1 MVGTGPDR
9 IHVGSSGWSYPEWRG
24 SFYPADAQ
32 PGEFLGRYA
41 EKLDAVELNATY
53 YRLPSEAQFEA
64 WAAQVPEGFRFAV
77 KLSRAVVDGRLD
89 RIGTFAERVSVLH
102 EKLGPVLVQ
111 LPEERPRDEGM
122 LRLLLDSLPLDMQV
136 AVEPQHPSW
145 DDVELPVR
153 VNSWDE
159 RQPFVYLRVRDGSDL
174 EALAER
180 IRADTR
186 EVWCFLNRGEAADH
200 SPDGVPTAEQAV
212 RLSRLLR

>member
-1 MVGTGPDR
+1 VTDGSG

-24 SFYPADAQ
+24 GFYPADAQ
-32 PGEFLGRYA
+32 PAEFLRLYA
-41 EKLDAVELNATY
+41 ERLNAVELNATY
-53 YRLPSEAQFEA
+53 YRLPSEAQFES
-64 WAAQVPEGFRFAV
+64 WAAQVPDGFRFAV
-77 KLSRAVVDGRLD
+77 KLTRAVVDGRLD
-89 RIGTFAERVSVLH
+89 RIGTFAERISVLRDR
-102 EKLGPVLVQ
+102 LGPVLVQ

-122 LRLLLDSLPLDMQV
+122 LRLVLDSLPPELQV

-159 RQPFVYLRVRDGSDL
+159 RQPFVYLRVRDHSDL

-180 IRADTR
+180 IRAERR

-200 SPDGVPTAEQAV
+200 APGGVATAEQAL
-212 RLSRLLR
+212 RLSRLLG

>member
-1 MVGTGPDR
+1 MLGTGSDR

-32 PGEFLGRYA
+32 PADFLRHYA
-41 EKLDAVELNATY
+41 RQLDAVELNATY
-53 YRLPSEAQFEA
+53 YRLPAEAQFES
-64 WAAQVPEGFRFAV
+64 WAAQVPDGFRFAV

-89 RIGTFAERVSVLH
+89 RIGTFAERVGVLRDR
-102 EKLGPVLVQ
+102 LGPVLVQ

-122 LRLLLDSLPLDMQV
+122 LRLLLDSLPEHFRV

-145 DDVELPVR
+145 DEVDLPVR

-159 RQPFVYLRVRDGSDL
+159 RQPFVYLRVRDHSDL
-174 EALAER
+174 DALAER

-200 SPDGVPTAEQAV
+200 TPGGVPTAERAA
-212 RLSRLLR
+212 RLSRLLG

>member
-1 MVGTGPDR
+1 MLGTGSDR

-24 SFYPADAQ
+24 GFYPADAQ
-32 PGEFLGRYA
+32 PGDFLGHYA
-41 EKLDAVELNATY
+41 GKLSAVELNATY

-89 RIGTFAERVSVLH
+89 RIGTFAERVSVLR

-111 LPEERPRDEGM
+111 LPEDRPRDEGM
-122 LRLLLDSLPLDMQV
+122 LRLLLDSLPLEMQV
-136 AVEPQHPSW
+136 AVEPQHESW

-153 VNSWDE
+153 VNSWDA
-159 RQPFVYLRVRDGSDL
+159 RQPFVYLRVRESSDL
-174 EALAER
+174 EALAGR
-180 IRADTR
+180 IRAETR

-200 SPDGVPTAEQAV
+200 SPDGVATAEQAV
-212 RLSRLLR
+212 RLTRLLG